1 MFTRKELTQRK
12 EYILSQ
18 KKDFGRRIMG
28 VFPAL
33 YPRELL
39 LAFNILPV
47 EIWDPPEKAGGAAAH
62 LQPYIC
68 SVVRSGLELVLQGK
82 CADVDAFLF
91 PHTCDSIQNLAS
103 IVNDYLGLDK
113 PCFFF
118 YHPKAPFNESSK
130 WYYLKQLKDLASRL
144 EERFGPL
151 DADVLTRCLR
161 QAEEKRRSIEG
172 LYKARS
178 AGFLDMSNRDFYGLI
193 RQGEYL
199 HPDHYVPALNS
210 ALKERQGGRRAGPR
224 ILLSGIIPNPPEILD
239 YLDKLGIAIADDD
252 LLCCSRRI
260 PSRPYEG
267 EDQFEAMTE
276 AYFSLAPCPTR
287 GFSIN
292 ERLEFILGKVRDA
305 GARGVLF
312 QMVKFCEPELFD
324 VPVLLEGLKVKGI
337 PALVIDTE
345 INQGL
350 SGQHATRLEAFLEMI
365 R

>member
-1 MFTRKELTQRK
+1 MFSRRELAQRK

-18 KKDFGRRIMG
+18 RKEFGRHIMG

-39 LAFNILPV
+39 LALNILPV
-47 EIWDPPEKAGGAAAH
+47 EIWDPPGEAGGAAAH

-82 CADVDAFLF
+82 CKDVDAFLF

-103 IVNDYLGLDK
+103 IVNDYLGIDK

-118 YHPKAPFNESSK
+118 YHPKAPLRNSSR
-130 WYYLKQLKDLASRL
+130 WYYLQQLKELALRL

-151 DADVLTRCLR
+151 DLDNLKHCLR
-161 QAEEKRRSIEG
+161 QAEETRRAMEG

-178 AGFLDMSNRDFYGLI
+178 AKLLDMSNREFYSLI

-199 HPDHYVPALNS
+199 HPDHYIPALKS
-210 ALKERQGGRRAGPR
+210 ALKERQGKGREGPR
-224 ILLSGIIPNPPEILD
+224 IILSGIIPNPPEILD
-239 YLDKLGIAIADDD
+239 YLDRLSIHIADDD
-252 LLCCSRRI
+252 LLCCSRRV
-260 PSRPYEG
+260 PSRPWEG
-267 EDQFEAMTE
+267 HDPFEAMTE
-276 AYFSLAPCPTR
+276 AYFSMAPCPTR
-287 GFSIN
+287 GFSIG
-292 ERLEFILGKVRDA
+292 ERLEFLIGKVRTS

-324 VPVLLEGLKVKGI
+324 VPVLLEGLKSKGI

-350 SGQHATRLEAFLEMI
+350 SGQHATRLEAFSEMI